1 MKKNYC
7 LRVNDESIYF
17 KSLEDVKKWF
27 RTLPLEDDKLE
38 LEDGYYLDLE
48 SIEELIGGE
57 EVEVYN
63 NSMCER
69 GDDYCTIRLEEFKFE
84 FSWENE
90 KQLLPLCKLKNQSY
104 VSKRINPGVTKV

>member
-1 MKKNYC
+1 MNIGKILADKVNSKQQC
-7 LRVNDESIYF
+7 LPEVHNLTTF
-17 KSLEDVKKWF
+17 EDVKKWF

-48 SIEELIGGE
+48 SIEELIEEE
-57 EVEVYN
+57 EVEIYN

-69 GDDYCTIRLEEFKFE
+69 GDDYCTIKLEEFKFE

-90 KQLLPLCKLKNQSY
+90 K
-104 VSKRINPGVTKV
+104 